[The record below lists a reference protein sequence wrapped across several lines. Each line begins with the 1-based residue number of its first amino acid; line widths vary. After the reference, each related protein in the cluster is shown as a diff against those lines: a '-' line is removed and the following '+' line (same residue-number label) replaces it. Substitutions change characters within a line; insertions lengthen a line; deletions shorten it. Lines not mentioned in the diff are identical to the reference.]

1 MFVLISFK
9 TRGLL
14 KGRQVSRLELAPGAG
29 RLGRDAI
36 LGSAACRAE
45 SICRSD
51 PWQIREEGEDLGPRR
66 MKRMGRREER
76 DAFPE
81 T

>member
-45 SICRSD
+45 RASAG
-51 PWQIREEGEDLGPRR
+51 QIP
-66 MKRMGRREER
+66 GR
-76 DAFPE
+76 
-81 T
+81 